1 MLAWRCVPGSVNEM
15 KVFPWNL
22 PNAPWILDPKDS
34 FKSFMLYLSGIF
46 SKKTA
51 DVTMLNVKKTKSKCA
66 EVIHSPIASYSDLP
80 EGAIRN
86 SATSAM
92 THSPFFSAILLL
104 CLCSVAVLANS
115 IDGFTLGVRDSIMI
129 AHSFTGEAFGPAQN
143 LHGATYTVD
152 VELSTADL
160 VEKVNWV
167 IDIGDFSSML
177 SEVLNAYNFK
187 NLNDIFPEE
196 NTTTEF
202 MCRRIHQDIAA
213 KLKCKSLKAALSV
226 KLHESHKAWAS
237 YSHSIE

>member
-1 MLAWRCVPGSVNEM
+1 M
-15 KVFPWNL
+15 
-22 PNAPWILDPKDS
+22 
-34 FKSFMLYLSGIF
+34 
-46 SKKTA
+46 
-51 DVTMLNVKKTKSKCA
+51 
-66 EVIHSPIASYSDLP
+66 
-80 EGAIRN
+80 
-86 SATSAM
+86 ATSLIFVATM
-92 THSPFFSAILLL
+92 MLCICLVTLMGHSM
-104 CLCSVAVLANS
+104 
-115 IDGFTLGVRDSIMI
+115 DGFTLGVRDSIMI

-177 SEVLNAYNFK
+177 SEVLTVYNFK
-187 NLNDIFPEE
+187 NLNDIFPDE

-202 MCRRIHQDIAA
+202 MCRQIHQDIAA